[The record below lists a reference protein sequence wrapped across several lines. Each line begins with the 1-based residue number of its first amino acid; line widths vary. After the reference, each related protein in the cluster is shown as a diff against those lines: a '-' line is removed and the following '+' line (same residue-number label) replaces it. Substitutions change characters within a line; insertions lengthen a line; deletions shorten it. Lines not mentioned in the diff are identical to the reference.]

1 MRKKWMKKT
10 GAAILAAV
18 MAMSVLAGCSGSG
31 TGGGL
36 KRLPSPPEADRR
48 KRAEKARLLRI
59 REN

>member
-31 TGGGL
+31 
-36 KRLPSPPEADRR
+36 
-48 KRAEKARLLRI
+48 I
-59 REN
+59 ENDPDSGN